1 MRSGAEFV
9 SQEGIKNLDLNYIVN
24 RLREC
29 ADEHD
34 SCRDCPDLKICV
46 AAYDERC
53 SFGIEGK
60 KGDFKK
66 LGKDVSNGNEKASK
80 LTNGAM
86 VQSKD
91 LDPQKAIKIARLEHR
106 CHRCG
111 GVIKTGDSFTMRMD
125 YEGGSLR
132 FCPVCLNCDG
142 RFEKEK
148 GRK

>member
-9 SQEGIKNLDLNYIVN
+9 SQEGIKNLDLNYIVE
-24 RLREC
+24 RLKEC

-53 SFGIEGK
+53 SLGIDGG

-66 LGKDVSNGNEKASK
+66 LGKDAGNGTGKDAETGNEVI
-80 LTNGAM
+80 
-86 VQSKD
+86 VQATGIDHK
-91 LDPQKAIKIARLEHR
+91 KTIKTARKEHR

-125 YEGGSLR
+125 YEGGSLK
-132 FCPVCLNCDG
+132 FCPVCLGCDG